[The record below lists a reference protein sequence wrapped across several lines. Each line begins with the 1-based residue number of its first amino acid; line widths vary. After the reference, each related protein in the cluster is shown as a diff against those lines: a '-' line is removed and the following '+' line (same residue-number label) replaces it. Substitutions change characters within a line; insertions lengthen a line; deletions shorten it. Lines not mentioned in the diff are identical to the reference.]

1 MIVNITPYFAQNVH
15 LFHKYVRESA
25 MDYIRSCLVTW
36 NKTGAVFR
44 KHHRMDYD
52 SALQTMERLQ
62 HMEGTRGAVH
72 DVRFMKE
79 HEYQLRRLLA
89 ASISVEQQLIAMED
103 A

>member
-1 MIVNITPYFAQNVH
+1 MIVNITPFFAQNVH
-15 LFHKYVRESA
+15 LLHKYVREIA
-25 MDYIRSCLVTW
+25 MDYIRSCLMSW
-36 NKTGAVFR
+36 NMTGVVEKEYF
-44 KHHRMDYD
+44 RMDYD

-79 HEYQLRRLLA
+79 HEYQLRRVLG
-89 ASISVEQQLIAMED
+89 ASISVEQQLIPMED

>member
-1 MIVNITPYFAQNVH
+1 MIVNITPHFAQNIH
-15 LFHKYVRESA
+15 LFSNQVREFA

-36 NKTGAVFR
+36 NKHGVVEKEYF
-44 KHHRMDYD
+44 RMDYD

-89 ASISVEQQLIAMED
+89 ASISVEQQLITMED

>member
-1 MIVNITPYFAQNVH
+1 MIVNITPYFAQNAH
-15 LFHKYVRESA
+15 LFHKYVREEA
-25 MDYIRSCLVTW
+25 MQNIRTCLISW
-36 NKTGAVFR
+36 KMTGVVEKEYF
-44 KHHRMDYD
+44 RMDYD

-79 HEYQLRRLLA
+79 HEYQLRRVLA
-89 ASISVEQQLIAMED
+89 ASISVEQQLIPMED